1 MGKLVGN
8 SGSVVIPGDL
18 LAEGMDF
25 IPSKNC
31 YRDGEKIFSSKVG
44 ILEVNNRVIK
54 IIPLSGKYIPNKD
67 DIVIGVVEDI
77 GHNFWLVEIGA
88 PNIGI
93 MPVSEAV
100 REYVDQSTDISR
112 YFDVSDKVI
121 ARVNRVSRDNSVQL
135 STRGPGLKKMSGGKI
150 VKITPS
156 KVPRLIGKK
165 GSMINMIKEMTNTD
179 IIVGQ
184 NGWVWIKGDS
194 NNELRAI
201 MAVYKIEEESH
212 THGLTDRIEAML
224 KNKDGDK
231 NVKG

>member
-1 MGKLVGN
+1 MGKLVDN

-31 YRDGEKIFSSKVG
+31 YREGEKIFSSKVG

-54 IIPLSGKYIPNKD
+54 IIPLSGRYIPNKD

-77 GHNFWLVEIGA
+77 GHNFWLVDIGA

-100 REYVDQSTDISR
+100 REYVDHSADISR

-121 ARVNRVSRDNSVQL
+121 ARVNRVCRFL
-135 STRGPGLKKMSGGKI
+135 STCL
-150 VKITPS
+150 
-156 KVPRLIGKK
+156 
-165 GSMINMIKEMTNTD
+165 
-179 IIVGQ
+179 
-184 NGWVWIKGDS
+184 
-194 NNELRAI
+194 
-201 MAVYKIEEESH
+201 
-212 THGLTDRIEAML
+212 
-224 KNKDGDK
+224 
-231 NVKG
+231 